1 MKHVLVLALRYMRF
15 NRTKTVI
22 LVFSIAVAVFLPL
35 AVNLLVRNYQRD
47 LLARANAT
55 PLVAGAPG
63 SRLDLV
69 LHALY
74 FRGQSARDLAMADVS
89 AINGSG
95 LALGLPILSKH
106 TARGLPIVGTSLE
119 YFDFRGLQV
128 VDGTGLTRLGD
139 CVLGAT
145 AAKKLGLRPG
155 DKLMSDP
162 ENVFDLAGSYPINM
176 HIKGILAPTGTAD
189 DEAVFTDFKTEWLII
204 GIMHGH
210 QDVETVDPNLLL
222 GRDASNIVASAALLP
237 YQEVTSSNAAS
248 FHVHGD
254 PATFPVSAIIVAPH
268 DDESSAILRGR
279 YQDPKATVQLLVPKQ
294 IVAETLDLVFR
305 VKRFFDAQALVVGVT
320 TVLLLALVM
329 LLSLRLRRGEMETMF
344 KIGCA
349 RWMIFWMQATEI
361 VIVLIAGVAIAGGLS
376 WIVLCELGLSGS
388 RTGTAPIATMVQQP
402 TVHSKKRVA
411 VVNYPLQYFTKRIA
425 GDRVNIFFPVP
436 QDEDPAFWKPQDKD
450 IVNYQQADI
459 ILLNGAEYEK
469 WLPSAVLP
477 LTKQVITSQA
487 FMDRYVTNGE
497 VITHSHGPQGMH
509 SHGLID
515 FNTWMD
521 PQQAALQAQSIRD
534 ELVRLLPGDAK
545 EFDANLQALQKD
557 LSDLDATFAAVSSH
571 LGKAPL
577 LGSHPVYQYTARRYG
592 WDLRSVHWEPDEMP
606 SEAEWH
612 KLEDL
617 HQKHPAKLMIWEEAP
632 LPAVT
637 ERLRK
642 MGIEPQWRSKPAP
655 ALPRPGDYLSAMK
668 ANATRFD
675 ATLAQVFPQ
684 GGNSAGPSTQDS
696 H

>member
-1 MKHVLVLALRYMRF
+1 MRHVLVLALRYLRF
-15 NRTKTVI
+15 NKIKTVI

-35 AVNLLVRNYQRD
+35 AVNLLVRDYQRD

-69 LHALY
+69 LQALY
-74 FRGQSARDLAMADVS
+74 FRGKSAHDLAMADVS

-95 LALGLPILSKH
+95 LAMGLPILNKH
-106 TARGLPIVGTSLE
+106 EARGLPIVGTSLE
-119 YFDFRGLQV
+119 YFDFRGLRV
-128 VDGTGLTRLGD
+128 ADGTGITRLGD
-139 CVLGAT
+139 CLLGAT
-145 AAKKLGLRPG
+145 AAAKLGLRPG

-162 ENVFDLAGSYPINM
+162 ENVLDLAGSYPIIM
-176 HIKGILAPTGTAD
+176 HVKGILAPTGTAD
-189 DEAVFTDFKTEWLII
+189 DGAVFVDVKTEWLIM

-210 QDVETVDPNLLL
+210 QDVEKADPSLLL
-222 GRDASNIVASAALLP
+222 GRDATNNIVANAALP
-237 YQEVTSSNAAS
+237 TYQEVTSSNAAS
-248 FHVHGD
+248 FHWHGD
-254 PATFPVSAIIVAPH
+254 PATFPVSAIIVVPH

-294 IVAETLDLVFR
+294 VVAETLDLVFR
-305 VKRFFDAQALVVGVT
+305 VKHFFDAQALLVGVT
-320 TVLLLALVM
+320 TVLLLALVV

-349 RWMIFWMQATEI
+349 RWMIFSMQATEI
-361 VIVLIAGVAIAGGLS
+361 VIVVVVGAAIAGGLS
-376 WIVLCELGLSGS
+376 WLVLHELGLSGS
-388 RTGTAPIATMVQQP
+388 RSNAAPAAASVSSP
-402 TVHSKKRVA
+402 ARVKKQVA

-425 GDRVNIFFPVP
+425 GDHVDIFFPVP

-450 IVNYQQADI
+450 IVDYQQADI
-459 ILLNGAEYEK
+459 ILLNGADYEK
-469 WLPSAVLP
+469 WLPAAVLP
-477 LTKQVITSQA
+477 LTKQVITSQV

-521 PQQAALQAQSIRD
+521 PQQAALQAQSVHD
-534 ELVRLLPGDAK
+534 ELVRLVPSATK
-545 EFDANLQALQKD
+545 EFDANLAALQKD
-557 LSDLDATFAAVSSH
+557 LADLDATLATVSSH
-571 LGKAPL
+571 LGKEPL

-606 SEAEWH
+606 SEAEWQ
-612 KLEDL
+612 KLVAL
-617 HQKHPAKLMIWEEAP
+617 HEKHPAKLMIWEEAP

-642 MGIEPQWRSKPAP
+642 MGIEPVAFETCASAP
-655 ALPRPGDYLSAMK
+655 TTGDYMSAMY
-668 ANATRFD
+668 ANAKRFD
-675 ATLAQVFPQ
+675 AALAQIASEQSSPVQ
-684 GGNSAGPSTQDS
+684 K
-696 H
+696 